1 MTIMTKQEALLKAQA
16 LRKELE
22 RNSYLYYVED
32 MPTITDAEYDSLM
45 RQLRA
50 IEAEY
55 PELVTPDSPT
65 QHVGGYAKPGFTEVH
80 HITPLLSLAN
90 AFSPEEMEEFDRRVH
105 EGLPKDAKVE
115 YVVEP
120 KIDGLACSIIYENG
134 RFVRA
139 ATRGDGMVGENVT
152 ENVRTIKN
160 IPKVLSSLPG
170 VPIPELLDVRGEV
183 YMPRHAFLKLNE
195 ERVERGETE
204 FANPRNAAAGS
215 LRQLDPRVT
224 ARRSLAFLPMA
235 LARAP

>member
-1 MTIMTKQEALLKAQA
+1 MK
-16 LRKELE
+16 
-22 RNSYLYYVED
+22 
-32 MPTITDAEYDSLM
+32 
-45 RQLRA
+45 
-50 IEAEY
+50 
-55 PELVTPDSPT
+55 
-65 QHVGGYAKPGFTEVH
+65 
-80 HITPLLSLAN
+80 
-90 AFSPEEMEEFDRRVH
+90 EFDRRVH

-183 YMPRHAFLKLNE
+183 YMPRHAF
-195 ERVERGETE
+195 
-204 FANPRNAAAGS
+204 
-215 LRQLDPRVT
+215 
-224 ARRSLAFLPMA
+224 
-235 LARAP
+235 